1 MKCSLRFRLF
11 ATVLLCLGGG
21 AHFCLAVAPNEV
33 PPASANPQDFVP
45 VIVRN
50 EVEQAK
56 AEIET
61 RAVAYLKAGDFA
73 ALDTMAR
80 DFRTSQAAFAN
91 GYWKLSLFY
100 QAVAGLDVSAPES
113 ECQTRLALLRR
124 WFDLDA
130 ASVTARVALA
140 RALVC
145 YAWHARGCDLTQK
158 VKPEASQL
166 VSERIGEANLILE
179 TAKGLP
185 EKCPYWYST
194 WMTKAMLAGDNQ
206 QRVDEICAEGLQ
218 RFPSYTPIYFMKA
231 WWLEECWYGRP
242 GDWEAFAK
250 ESADRL
256 GGEKGDILYAQILWW
271 IHDSRLYGNP
281 IAQSVIE
288 WPRVRRGFEAIRR
301 QQPDSLLALSEF
313 CSISGFAPQ
322 GARKLMRQLFDE
334 LGNRVDLQ
342 TWKKVDLFV
351 RDRRWAYSLQ

>member
-1 MKCSLRFRLF
+1 MPSAPVSAANF
-11 ATVLLCLGGG
+11 APVVVENEEG
-21 AHFCLAVAPNEV
+21 VA
-33 PPASANPQDFVP
+33 
-45 VIVRN
+45 
-50 EVEQAK
+50 K
-56 AEIET
+56 KEIET
-61 RAVAYLKAGDFA
+61 RAVAYLNAGDFA
-73 ALDTMAR
+73 ALDAMAR

-100 QAVAGLDVSAPES
+100 QAVAGLDASATET

-130 ASVTARVALA
+130 SSVTARVALA

-145 YAWHARGCDLTQK
+145 YAFHARGCNPEK
-158 VKPEASQL
+158 AVKPEASRL

-288 WPRVRRGFEAIRR
+288 WPRARRGFEAIRR
-301 QQPDSLLALSEF
+301 QQPDSLMALSEY

-322 GARKLMRQLFDE
+322 SARRLMGSLFDE
-334 LGNRVDLQ
+334 LGNQVDL
-342 TWKKVDLFV
+342 KVWRSMDLFV
-351 RDRRWAYSLQ
+351 RDRTWAYSGPQGK